1 MKVMEKTFAVSKYL
15 SAVKKLITSQ
25 IPPIWVNGVITQITE
40 RGRMVYL
47 SIAEF
52 PENDVKPVAKLD
64 LYMFAGE
71 YAQMLS
77 LLRELP
83 TPFVLKEQ
91 LKVNL
96 FVEADFYIGS
106 GKFQC
111 HVKNIDP
118 NFTIGELAKTKQAI
132 LQRLEKE
139 GLLNRNK
146 TLPFAKLPFKVGL
159 ITGETTAAFK
169 DFTTTLAN
177 SGFAFEVIPSYAKMQ
192 GNETESTVLAAL
204 AELSKIP
211 DLDVVCIVRGGGSKT
226 DLNYFDSEALCRA
239 IALFPVPVLTGIG
252 HQIDESLVDKV
263 SFRSCITP
271 TDSAKFLVSRAEEAK
286 RSLQE
291 ILLQIAA
298 ASQQKLSRSKD
309 RLHRTET
316 RISILFG
323 KRLATERQKLS
334 AIIRDI
340 ARAPERTLEREREKL
355 RRDVEGLKFGVQ
367 KIIALQK
374 AKFELVEAK
383 VQSNDPKRILA
394 RGYTYTTGKN
404 GLVKS
409 AASVQ
414 SGEELLRHFADGNVS
429 VVAK

>member
-1 MKVMEKTFAVSKYL
+1 MEKTFAVSKYL

-40 RGRMVYL
+40 RGRMVYM

-64 LYMFAGE
+64 LYMYAGE
-71 YAQMLS
+71 YAQM
-77 LLRELP
+77 RARIAELP

-146 TLPFAKLPFKVGL
+146 MLPFAALPLKVGL

-169 DFTTTLAN
+169 DFTTTLAH
-177 SGFAFEVIPSYAKMQ
+177 SGFAFEVVPSYAKMQ
-192 GNETESTVLAAL
+192 GNETEATVLAAL
-204 AELSKIP
+204 AELQKIP
-211 DLDVVCIVRGGGSKT
+211 DLDAVCIVRGGGSKT

-252 HQIDESLVDKV
+252 HQIDESLVDQV
-263 SFRSCITP
+263 SYRSCITP
-271 TDSAKFLVSRAEEAK
+271 TDCAKFLVARAEEAK
-286 RSLQE
+286 RSLRE
-291 ILLQIAA
+291 VLLQIAN
-298 ASQQKLSRSKD
+298 ASQRKLSQSKD
-309 RLHRTET
+309 SLHRTET
-316 RISILFG
+316 SISTLFG
-323 KRLATERQKLS
+323 KRLASERQKLS
-334 AIIRDI
+334 AIAHDI
-340 ARAPERTLEREREKL
+340 ARAPARTLEREREKL
-355 RRDVEGLKFGVQ
+355 RRDIEGLSFGVQ

-374 AKFELVEAK
+374 AKFEVVEEK
-383 VQSNDPKRILA
+383 VKANDPKRILS
-394 RGYTYTTGKN
+394 RGYSYTTGKN
-404 GLVKS
+404 GLIKNASDVKP
-409 AASVQ
+409 
-414 SGEELLRHFADGNVS
+414 GDELLMHFADGNVQA
-429 VVAK
+429 VAK